1 MTILIKY
8 SLIIISLSDKG
19 CLTHAERLHASEVA
33 VWTGRT
39 SIHRK
44 DTAMLDIVAIVSFV
58 FLSVILTASLWRQ
71 RRVGSAHASLLGVMF
86 TVIYMYSAT
95 VRHDSVYKEYEAAAW
110 AALAAYTVAAILAA
124 AEYRLRVLAW
134 ISRLWIRRAQSQKIS
149 ALVKMAETQLS
160 LPEQAWESREGY
172 SPESPESPDT
182 DA

>member
-1 MTILIKY
+1 
-8 SLIIISLSDKG
+8 
-19 CLTHAERLHASEVA
+19 
-33 VWTGRT
+33 
-39 SIHRK
+39 
-44 DTAMLDIVAIVSFV
+44 MLDIVAIVSFV
-58 FLSVILTASLWRQ
+58 FLSVILTTSLWRQ
-71 RRVGSAHASLLGVMF
+71 RRVGSAHVSLLGVMF
-86 TVIYMYSAT
+86 TIIFLYSAAT
-95 VRHDSVYKEYEAAAW
+95 HYGSVYKNYEAAAW

-124 AEYRLRVLAW
+124 AEYRLRLRVLAW

>member
-1 MTILIKY
+1 
-8 SLIIISLSDKG
+8 
-19 CLTHAERLHASEVA
+19 
-33 VWTGRT
+33 
-39 SIHRK
+39 
-44 DTAMLDIVAIVSFV
+44 MLDIVAS
-58 FLSVILTASLWRQ
+58 LSVLVLSILLTASLWRQ

-160 LPEQAWESREGY
+160 LPEQAWESSEGY

>member
-1 MTILIKY
+1 MLMLTVVA
-8 SLIIISLSDKG
+8 SLS
-19 CLTHAERLHASEVA
+19 
-33 VWTGRT
+33 
-39 SIHRK
+39 
-44 DTAMLDIVAIVSFV
+44 AMVLCIF
-58 FLSVILTASLWRQ
+58 LTASLWRQ
-71 RRVGSAHASLLGVMF
+71 RRVGSAHVSLLGVMF
-86 TVIYMYSAT
+86 TIIFLYSAAT
-95 VRHDSVYKEYEAAAW
+95 HYGSVYKNYEAAAW

-172 SPESPESPDT
+172 SPESPDT

>member
-1 MTILIKY
+1 
-8 SLIIISLSDKG
+8 
-19 CLTHAERLHASEVA
+19 
-33 VWTGRT
+33 
-39 SIHRK
+39 
-44 DTAMLDIVAIVSFV
+44 MLDIVAS
-58 FLSVILTASLWRQ
+58 LSAMVLCIFLTASLWRQ
-71 RRVGSAHASLLGVMF
+71 RRVGSAHVSLLGVMF
-86 TVIYMYSAT
+86 TIIFLYSAAT
-95 VRHDSVYKEYEAAAW
+95 HYGSVYKNYEAAAW

-172 SPESPESPDT
+172 SPESPDT

>member
-1 MTILIKY
+1 
-8 SLIIISLSDKG
+8 
-19 CLTHAERLHASEVA
+19 
-33 VWTGRT
+33 
-39 SIHRK
+39 
-44 DTAMLDIVAIVSFV
+44 MLDIVAS
-58 FLSVILTASLWRQ
+58 LSAMVLCIFLTASLWRQ
-71 RRVGSAHASLLGVMF
+71 WRVGSAHVSLLGVMF
-86 TVIYMYSAT
+86 TIIFLYSAAT
-95 VRHDSVYKEYEAAAW
+95 HYGSVYKNYEAAAW

-172 SPESPESPDT
+172 SPESPDT

>member
-1 MTILIKY
+1 MIMLMLTVVA
-8 SLIIISLSDKG
+8 SLS
-19 CLTHAERLHASEVA
+19 
-33 VWTGRT
+33 
-39 SIHRK
+39 
-44 DTAMLDIVAIVSFV
+44 AMVLCIF
-58 FLSVILTASLWRQ
+58 LTASLWRQ
-71 RRVGSAHASLLGVMF
+71 RRVGSAHVSLLGVMF
-86 TVIYMYSAT
+86 TIIFLYSAAT
-95 VRHDSVYKEYEAAAW
+95 HYGSVYKNYEAAAW

>member
-1 MTILIKY
+1 
-8 SLIIISLSDKG
+8 
-19 CLTHAERLHASEVA
+19 
-33 VWTGRT
+33 
-39 SIHRK
+39 
-44 DTAMLDIVAIVSFV
+44 MLDIVAS
-58 FLSVILTASLWRQ
+58 LSVLVLSILLTASLWRQ

-124 AEYRLRVLAW
+124 AEYRLRVLAR

-172 SPESPESPDT
+172 SLESPESPDT

>member
-1 MTILIKY
+1 MLMLTVVA
-8 SLIIISLSDKG
+8 SLS
-19 CLTHAERLHASEVA
+19 
-33 VWTGRT
+33 
-39 SIHRK
+39 
-44 DTAMLDIVAIVSFV
+44 AMVLCIF
-58 FLSVILTASLWRQ
+58 LTASLWRQ
-71 RRVGSAHASLLGVMF
+71 RRVGSAHVSLLGVMF
-86 TVIYMYSAT
+86 TIIFLYSAAT
-95 VRHDSVYKEYEAAAW
+95 HYGSVYKNYEAAAW

-172 SPESPESPDT
+172 SPESPERPDT

>member
-1 MTILIKY
+1 
-8 SLIIISLSDKG
+8 
-19 CLTHAERLHASEVA
+19 
-33 VWTGRT
+33 
-39 SIHRK
+39 
-44 DTAMLDIVAIVSFV
+44 MLDIVAIVSFV

>member
-1 MTILIKY
+1 MLMLTVVA
-8 SLIIISLSDKG
+8 SLS
-19 CLTHAERLHASEVA
+19 
-33 VWTGRT
+33 
-39 SIHRK
+39 
-44 DTAMLDIVAIVSFV
+44 AMVLCIF
-58 FLSVILTASLWRQ
+58 LTASLWRQ
-71 RRVGSAHASLLGVMF
+71 RRVGSAHVSLLGVMF
-86 TVIYMYSAT
+86 TIIFLYSAAT
-95 VRHDSVYKEYEAAAW
+95 HYGSVYKNYEAAAW

>member
-1 MTILIKY
+1 
-8 SLIIISLSDKG
+8 
-19 CLTHAERLHASEVA
+19 
-33 VWTGRT
+33 
-39 SIHRK
+39 
-44 DTAMLDIVAIVSFV
+44 MLDIVAS
-58 FLSVILTASLWRQ
+58 LSAMVLCIFLTAFLWRQ
-71 RRVGSAHASLLGVMF
+71 RRVGPIQTSLLGVMF
-86 TVIYMYSAT
+86 TIVYIYSVAA
-95 VRHDSVYKEYEAAAW
+95 HQDSVYRNHEAAAW